1 MKRITLFL
9 IIFFCIA
16 TIFGCTTA
24 KEKKANFVNA
34 CYEENKAL
42 PMSQI
47 DMLFRGYTEHEDFS
61 ALNTL
66 KSNCP
71 KAVGE
76 YLR

>member
-1 MKRITLFL
+1 MKKTSLFL
-9 IIFFCIA
+9 VILFCIGM
-16 TIFGCTTA
+16 ISGCTTA
-24 KEKKANFVNA
+24 KEKKANFVND
-34 CYEENKAL
+34 CYDENKSL

-47 DMLFRGYTEHEDFS
+47 DMLYRGYKEHEDFN

-71 KAVGE
+71 RAVDE

>member
-1 MKRITLFL
+1 MKKIILFL
-9 IIFFCIA
+9 VIFFCIG
-16 TIFGCTTA
+16 IISGCITA

-47 DMLFRGYTEHEDFS
+47 DMLYRGYKEHEDFS

-71 KAVGE
+71 RAVRE

>member
-1 MKRITLFL
+1 MKKTAPFL
-9 IIFFCIA
+9 IIFICIA
-16 TIFGCTTA
+16 MILVCTTA

-34 CYEENKAL
+34 CYEENKSL

-47 DMLFRGYTEHEDFS
+47 DMLYRGYKEHEDFS

-71 KAVGE
+71 RAVGE